1 MKTAILV
8 FVLIVIAV
16 AIFYFGVIV
25 GGYAAV
31 KRIADATERALEKSD
46 LTLDQ
51 KYDLLNSIKD
61 ESQK

>member
-31 KRIADATERALEKSD
+31 KRIDDATERALEKSD